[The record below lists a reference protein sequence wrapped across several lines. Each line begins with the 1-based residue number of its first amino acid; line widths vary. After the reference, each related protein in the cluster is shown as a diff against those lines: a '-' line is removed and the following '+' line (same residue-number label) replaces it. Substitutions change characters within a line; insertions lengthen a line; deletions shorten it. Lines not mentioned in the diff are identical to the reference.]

1 MFLIRVLMGPE
12 YLVSLYEPDHQG
24 KSGHALQMKP
34 SPFASRY
41 SDVQVSMF
49 KHWPWEMLQLTF
61 FVSVIHTSPTSV
73 MGGARQ
79 LAGVNKKRPLAD
91 PFCLFLS
98 ALIWEYARNFAR
110 WEHEFPVIQKSIWF
124 WDISCFLEGM
134 TCFQITYLW
143 QVSEIVLAGW
153 WPWQPFA
160 VWKQWSYFTSY
171 LSRCLNWTYT
181 STVLITVDVYLK

>member
-61 FVSVIHTSPTSV
+61 FVSVVHTSPTSV

-79 LAGVNKKRPLAD
+79 LAGVYKKRPLAD
-91 PFCLFLS
+91 LF
-98 ALIWEYARNFAR
+98 
-110 WEHEFPVIQKSIWF
+110 V
-124 WDISCFLEGM
+124 CFLVPLFENTPEILPDGSM
-134 TCFQITYLW
+134 SFRLSKSRYG
-143 QVSEIVLAGW
+143 SETFHVFLKVWLAFKSHICGR
-153 WPWQPFA
+153 F
-160 VWKQWSYFTSY
+160 
-171 LSRCLNWTYT
+171 
-181 STVLITVDVYLK
+181 LK